1 MKEFKTVSDLCNCW
15 GLVPEVVA
23 LDVLGRILD
32 YLVLGGKEQDEYVQK
47 ELKLVSQFIG
57 EV

>member
-1 MKEFKTVSDLCNCW
+1 MKEFKTISDLCNYW
-15 GLVPEVVA
+15 GLVPQTIA
-23 LDVLGRILD
+23 SDVLGRILD

>member
-1 MKEFKTVSDLCNCW
+1 MKEFKTVSDLCNYW

-32 YLVLGGKEQDEYVQK
+32 WLVSGGEEKDEYIQRQ
-47 ELKLVSQFIG
+47 LRFASQFI
-57 EV
+57 EEA